1 MAMFRGFDNTNIL
14 QLIGKD
20 ARFKQLVI
28 LEDVN
33 RASRRID
40 DLLIFAGGK
49 SVAVEVS
56 HQRETLNQLRELK
69 EDELAQKAG
78 KLLL

>member
-14 QLIGKD
+14 HLIGKD

-56 HQRETLNQLRELK
+56 QRETLNQLRELK